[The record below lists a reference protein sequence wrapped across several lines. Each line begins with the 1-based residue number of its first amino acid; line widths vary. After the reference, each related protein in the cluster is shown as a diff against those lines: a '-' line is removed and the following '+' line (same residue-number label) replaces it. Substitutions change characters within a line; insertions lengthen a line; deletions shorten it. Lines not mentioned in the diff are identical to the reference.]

1 MKIMGFFG
9 PFVYENKKKKKY
21 YLHEYT
27 GTGEKRI
34 FYFSKDSKDAIDL
47 PPGYEIIENLK
58 TGLPTLKK
66 RGK

>member
-9 PFVYENKKKKKY
+9 QFVYENKKKKKY